1 MLQHQL
7 WIKICCFLHH
17 PISSSSSSSR
27 MNVLSF
33 ADITRKSDILVVIVI
48 TNQLWKEEYLQYTE
62 NSGTLYKV
70 YSLNIRFRADWQ
82 TTLIGNVTNK
92 WWPSDNNLDI
102 DTFHLN
108 ICCYCHCVKLKL
120 VANQN
125 NAITSNMM
133 AWLTQ
138 WFPYQ
143 M

>member
-1 MLQHQL
+1 
-7 WIKICCFLHH
+7 
-17 PISSSSSSSR
+17 

-133 AWLTQ
+133 WRDWHNDFHIKCKSILILIFLKIFFQ
-138 WFPYQ
+138 N
-143 M
+143 